1 MYRWLVRRTR
11 RAIWIIAAINILF
24 IPVVFIVDPWQMER
38 GQFSMGGGYTVRI
51 DAVVGQFVLRS
62 PVLFYESFR
71 RSPWSGAAAW
81 RSAGV

>member
-1 MYRWLVRRTR
+1 
-11 RAIWIIAAINILF
+11 
-24 IPVVFIVDPWQMER
+24 MER

-71 RSPWSGAAAW
+71 R
-81 RSAGV
+81 